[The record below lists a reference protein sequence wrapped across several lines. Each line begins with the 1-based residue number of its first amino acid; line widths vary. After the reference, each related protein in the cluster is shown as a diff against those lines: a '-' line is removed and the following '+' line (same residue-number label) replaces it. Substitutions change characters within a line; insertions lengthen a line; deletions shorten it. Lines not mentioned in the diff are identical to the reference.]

1 MLICLIDDNLL
12 EDSLMERT
20 KTLAIVVAVVV
31 ISSFAVYG
39 YWSII
44 TPRADVR
51 IGYLNQDLHQLAL
64 RVALVNGY
72 FDDVNITVDVVEFGN
87 GALEMDGFLADQ
99 LDMGYLGAAPALTK
113 RLNQDILI
121 TVLAAVNLE
130 GSVIMVKKS
139 EFDSG
144 AVTCIANLTGKGVHH
159 PGPSTVQNFLLR
171 LALENV
177 GMTYEDIIP
186 KLTMPPYMEAALT
199 VDEPAFIAWE
209 PFCAKAEYNDAAVVL
224 MNSGDIWPGHPCCV
238 VASANSFLKAHPD
251 VVQKVIDVHKRAQ
264 QWIVDNPLDAIA
276 IAVDWLEMDQTPVE
290 NAFNRII
297 FDYDLN
303 MTGLTMYLE
312 FLIDQDL
319 VNLQLSEVTSFMNGF
334 VNTTFVES

>member
-1 MLICLIDDNLL
+1 ML

-39 YWSII
+39 YWSTL

-64 RVALVNGY
+64 QVALVNGY
-72 FDDVNITVDVVEFGN
+72 FEDEGVTVETVVFGN

-139 EFDSG
+139 EYDSG
-144 AVTCIANLTGKGVHH
+144 AVRFIANLTGKGVHH

-171 LALENV
+171 LALENA
-177 GMTYEDIIP
+177 GMTYADINP
-186 KLTMPPYMEAALT
+186 VYTAPPYMEGALT
-199 VDEPAFIAWE
+199 AEAPAFIAWE
-209 PFCAKAEYNDAAVVL
+209 PFCAKAEYNEAAEVL
-224 MNSGDIWPGHPCCV
+224 MNSGDIWPNHPCCV
-238 VASANSFLKAHPD
+238 VASANGFLEAHPD
-251 VVQKVIDVHKRAQ
+251 VVQKVINVHKRAE
-264 QWIVDNPLDAIA
+264 QWIVDHPLDAIA
-276 IAVDWLEMDQTPVE
+276 IAVDWLEMDQSPVE

-312 FLIDQDL
+312 FLIDQALVDL
-319 VNLQLSEVTSFMNGF
+319 PLSEVTSFMNGF

>member
-1 MLICLIDDNLL
+1 MVK
-12 EDSLMERT
+12 T
-20 KTLAIVVAVVV
+20 KTLAIVVAVIVV
-31 ISSFAVYG
+31 SSFAVYG
-39 YWSII
+39 YWSTI

-72 FDDVNITVDVVEFGN
+72 FDDVNITVETVVFGN
-87 GALEMDGFLADQ
+87 GALEMDGFLANQ
-99 LDMGYLGAAPALTK
+99 VDMGYLGAAPALTK

-130 GSVIMVKKS
+130 GSAIMVKKS
-139 EFDSG
+139 EYDSG
-144 AVTCIANLTGKGVHH
+144 AVTSIANLTGKGVHH

-171 LALENV
+171 LALENA
-177 GMTYEDIIP
+177 GMTYAIISP
-186 KLTMPPYMEAALT
+186 VLSPPSHMESALT
-199 VDEPAFIAWE
+199 AEAPAFIAWE

-224 MNSGDIWPGHPCCV
+224 LNSGDIWPGHPCCV
-238 VASANSFLKAHPD
+238 VASANSFLEAHPD
-251 VVQKVIDVHKRAQ
+251 VVQKVIDVHKRAE
-264 QWIVDNPLDAIA
+264 QWIIDNPIAAIG
-276 IAVDWLEMDQTPVE
+276 IAVDWLEMDQSPVE

-319 VNLQLSEVTSFMNGF
+319 VELQLSEVASFMNGF

>member
-1 MLICLIDDNLL
+1 MLICLINDNML

-39 YWSII
+39 YWSTL

-64 RVALVNGY
+64 QVALVNGY
-72 FDDVNITVDVVEFGN
+72 FEDEGVTVETVVFGN

-139 EFDSG
+139 EYDSG
-144 AVTCIANLTGKGVHH
+144 AVRFIANLTGKGVHH

-171 LALENV
+171 LALENA
-177 GMTYEDIIP
+177 GMTYADINP
-186 KLTMPPYMEAALT
+186 VYTAPPYMEGALT
-199 VDEPAFIAWE
+199 AEAPAFIAWE
-209 PFCAKAEYNDAAVVL
+209 PFCAKAEYNEAAEVL
-224 MNSGDIWPGHPCCV
+224 MNSGDIWPNHPCCV
-238 VASANSFLKAHPD
+238 VASANGFLEAHPD
-251 VVQKVIDVHKRAQ
+251 VVQKVINVHKRAG
-264 QWIVDNPLDAIA
+264 QWIVDHPLDAIA
-276 IAVDWLEMDQTPVE
+276 IAVDWLEMDQSPVE

-312 FLIDQDL
+312 FLIDQALVDL
-319 VNLQLSEVTSFMNGF
+319 PLSEVTSFMNGF

>member
-1 MLICLIDDNLL
+1 MVK
-12 EDSLMERT
+12 T
-20 KTLAIVVAVVV
+20 KTLAIFVAVVV

-39 YWSII
+39 YWSTI

-72 FDDVNITVDVVEFGN
+72 FDDVNITVETVVFGN
-87 GALEMDGFLADQ
+87 GALEMDGFLANQ

-130 GSVIMVKKS
+130 GSAIMVKKS
-139 EFDSG
+139 EYDSG
-144 AVTCIANLTGKGVHH
+144 AVTSIANLTGKGVQH

-171 LALENV
+171 LALENAE
-177 GMTYEDIIP
+177 MTYADINP
-186 KLTMPPYMEAALT
+186 VLSAPPFMESALT
-199 VDEPAFIAWE
+199 AETPAFIAWE

-224 MNSGDIWPGHPCCV
+224 LNSGDIWPGHPCCV
-238 VASANSFLKAHPD
+238 VASANSFLEAHPD
-251 VVQKVIDVHKRAQ
+251 VVQKVIDVHKRAE
-264 QWIVDNPLDAIA
+264 QWIIDNPIAAIG
-276 IAVDWLEMDQTPVE
+276 IAVDWLEMDQSPVE

-319 VNLQLSEVTSFMNGF
+319 VELQLSEVASFMNGF
-334 VNTTFVES
+334 VNTTFVKS

>member
-1 MLICLIDDNLL
+1 MVK
-12 EDSLMERT
+12 T

-39 YWSII
+39 YWSTIA
-44 TPRADVR
+44 PRADVR

-64 RVALVNGY
+64 QVALVNGY
-72 FDDVNITVDVVEFGN
+72 FEDEGITVETVVFGN

-113 RLNQDILI
+113 RLNQDILV

-130 GSVIMVKKS
+130 GSAIMVKKS
-139 EFDSG
+139 EYDSG
-144 AVTCIANLTGKGVHH
+144 AVTHIANLTGKRVHH

-171 LALENV
+171 LALENA

-186 KLTMPPYMEAALT
+186 VYTPPPLMESALT
-199 VDEPAFIAWE
+199 VDAPAFIAWE
-209 PFCAKAEYNDAAVVL
+209 PFCAKAEYNDAAEVL
-224 MNSGDIWPGHPCCV
+224 MNSGDIWPNHPCCV
-238 VASANSFLKAHPD
+238 VASANSFLEAHPD
-251 VVQKVIDVHKRAQ
+251 VVQKVIDVHKRAE

-276 IAVDWLEMDQTPVE
+276 IAVDWLDMDQSPVE

-312 FLIDQDL
+312 FLIDQEIVD
-319 VNLQLSEVTSFMNGF
+319 LQLSEVASFMNGF

>member
-1 MLICLIDDNLL
+1 MVK
-12 EDSLMERT
+12 T
-20 KTLAIVVAVVV
+20 KTLAIFVAVVV

-39 YWSII
+39 YWSTI

-72 FDDVNITVDVVEFGN
+72 FDDVNITVETVVFGN
-87 GALEMDGFLADQ
+87 GALEMDGFLANQ

-130 GSVIMVKKS
+130 GSAIMVKKS
-139 EFDSG
+139 EYDSG
-144 AVTCIANLTGKGVHH
+144 AVTSIANLTGKGVQH

-171 LALENV
+171 LALENAE
-177 GMTYEDIIP
+177 MTYADINP
-186 KLTMPPYMEAALT
+186 VLSAPPFMESALT
-199 VDEPAFIAWE
+199 AETPAFIAWE

-224 MNSGDIWPGHPCCV
+224 LNSGDIWPGHPCCV
-238 VASANSFLKAHPD
+238 VASANSFLEAHPD
-251 VVQKVIDVHKRAQ
+251 VVQKVIDVHKRAE
-264 QWIVDNPLDAIA
+264 QWIVDNPIAAIG
-276 IAVDWLEMDQTPVE
+276 IAVDWLEMDQSPVE

-319 VNLQLSEVTSFMNGF
+319 VELQLSEVASFMNGF
-334 VNTTFVES
+334 VNATFVEL

>member
-1 MLICLIDDNLL
+1 MVK
-12 EDSLMERT
+12 T
-20 KTLAIVVAVVV
+20 KTLAIFVAVVV

-39 YWSII
+39 YWSTI

-139 EFDSG
+139 EYDSG
-144 AVTCIANLTGKGVHH
+144 AVTNIANLTGKGVHH

-171 LALENV
+171 LALENA
-177 GMTYEDIIP
+177 GMTYEDINP
-186 KLTMPPYMEAALT
+186 VYTAPPYMEAALT
-199 VDEPAFIAWE
+199 AEAPAFIAWE
-209 PFCAKAEYNDAAVVL
+209 PFPAKAEYNDAAVVL
-224 MNSGDIWPGHPCCV
+224 LNSGDIWPGHPCCV
-238 VASANSFLKAHPD
+238 VASANSFMEAHPD
-251 VVQKVIDVHKRAQ
+251 VVQKVIDVHKRAE
-264 QWIVDNPLDAIA
+264 QWIVDNPIAAIS
-276 IAVDWLEMDQTPVE
+276 IAVDWLEMDQSPVE

-319 VNLQLSEVTSFMNGF
+319 VELQLSEVASFMNGF

>member
-1 MLICLIDDNLL
+1 VSVNFL
-12 EDSLMERT
+12 EDSSVVRT

-31 ISSFAVYG
+31 ISAFAVYG
-39 YWSII
+39 FWYLT

-87 GALEMDGFLADQ
+87 GAYEMDGFLADQ
-99 LDMGYLGAAPALTK
+99 IDMGYLGAAPALTK

-121 TVLAAVNLE
+121 TVFASVNLE
-130 GSVIMVKKS
+130 GSAIMVKKS
-139 EFDSG
+139 EYDSG
-144 AVTCIANLTGKGVHH
+144 AVTSIANLTGKGVHH

-171 LALENV
+171 LALENA
-177 GMTYEDIIP
+177 GMTYEDIDP
-186 KLTMPPYMEAALT
+186 VYTPPPYMESALT
-199 VDEPAFIAWE
+199 AEAPAFIAWE
-209 PFCAKAEYNDAAVVL
+209 PFCAKAEYNDAAVLL
-224 MNSGDIWPGHPCCV
+224 MNSGEIWPHHPCCV
-238 VASANSFLKAHPD
+238 VASANSFLEVHPD
-251 VVQKVIDVHKRAQ
+251 VVQKVIDVHKRAE
-264 QWIVDNPLDAIA
+264 QWIVDHPLDAIA
-276 IAVDWLEMDQTPVE
+276 IAVDWLEMDQSPVE

-319 VNLQLSEVTSFMNGF
+319 VGLQLSEVASFMNGF